1 MAKKRKDGKV
11 FNCYLTTQ
19 IYDLLHDYSIKN
31 GYTMTMIME
40 KAIEYYLKNK
50 KADEYQITEFPVLAI
65 FYLITSV
72 LKTTI
77 IYCRHIVVLGNT
89 IS

>member
-1 MAKKRKDGKV
+1 MYLTDNLSFKEYFNNMAKKRKDGKV

-19 IYDLLHDYSIKN
+19 IYDLLHDYSIKK

-50 KADEYQITEFPVLAI
+50 KADE
-65 FYLITSV
+65 
-72 LKTTI
+72 
-77 IYCRHIVVLGNT
+77 
-89 IS
+89 